1 MAEMFDH
8 RGQHGLSRRSVASL
22 LASFGL
28 HALLLALLVRAF
40 APTFV
45 KTAAVRQGSRGASI
59 ALLYWPARQASPA
72 SASADDRSPARVHAA
87 PANPRLTWRATPRK
101 PPMERSTEA
110 KPEQKN
116 TGNQTQALLAGS
128 PYGSLRE
135 GALTGAEVRPAIRV
149 SGPNPVLSAEDLP
162 EGQQG
167 TVIVEVTIDERG
179 NILSAR
185 VLQSLA
191 PAIDAKVLTAVE
203 NWRFLPAT
211 CDGVAIASKQDVLY
225 HFPR

>member
-8 RGQHGLSRRSVASL
+8 RGQHGLPRGTMASR

-40 APTFV
+40 APAFV

-59 ALLYWPARQASPA
+59 ALLYWPARQANPA
-72 SASADDRSPARVHAA
+72 ASADDRSPARVHAA
-87 PANPRLTWRATPRK
+87 PATPRLTWRAAPRK
-101 PPMERSTEA
+101 PPLERAAER
-110 KPEQKN
+110 KPEQN
-116 TGNQTQALLAGS
+116 NPSGHTQALLAGS
-128 PYGSLRE
+128 PYGSLSE

-179 NILSAR
+179 TIMGAR

-191 PAIDAKVLTAVE
+191 PAIDAKVLAAVQ

-211 CDGVAIASKQDVLY
+211 RDGVAIASKQDVLY